1 MAVFYIFAAIGILQ
15 GIISL
20 RDGLRAAAHI
30 RTFRPK
36 NAWRPR
42 VVVFC
47 PCKGVDAEFQKNIQS
62 ILEQDYPNLR
72 VVFVVESPDDPAF
85 SALQALGARVL
96 AAGEAHD
103 RGQKV
108 HNLLYAVEHAAEDA
122 DVFAFCDADA
132 RFPSNWV
139 SNLIAPL

>member
-1 MAVFYIFAAIGILQ
+1 MTVFYIFAAIGILQ

-36 NAWRPR
+36 SAWRPK

-47 PCKGVDAEFQKNIQS
+47 PCKGVDVEFRKNIQS
-62 ILEQDYPNLR
+62 ILEQDYPHLR
-72 VVFVVESPDDPAF
+72 IVFVVESPHDPAF
-85 SALQALGARVL
+85 SELQALGATVL
-96 AAGEAHD
+96 AAGEASD

-108 HNLLYAVEHAAEDA
+108 H
-122 DVFAFCDADA
+122 
-132 RFPSNWV
+132 
-139 SNLIAPL
+139 